1 MKLILP
7 KKYSQNNPLWK
18 NKALGTP
25 SESEGTQGTIGQY
38 GCLISCVAMVS
49 TYFGHDENPES
60 INIYLTNN
68 NGYVNGNLYIW
79 NAVTKKYP
87 DMVYQGIVRTPDTLT
102 KTQMDAIRSI
112 IDQGFPLFLKI
123 DVIPSTSKL
132 DEHWVLGVDYDGDDI
147 IIQDPWDG
155 AEKRITSWGI
165 TPQKIIY
172 GYGYYSG
179 TLPIFVRETNQSDS
193 DPADLSSIQN
203 EYQNLQTQY
212 VALQKE
218 YDTLKNQI
226 LNENKPAILTN
237 PPNRRTNPLEVKYKE
252 LETMVKN
259 LQDNYP
265 RTNSDAT
272 TINSSAK
279 SAFQSK
285 KVIVG
290 MSSNIL
296 SFALILFQTT
306 QIKPG
311 DDWKSISIKL
321 LGAALTAFGISNVAS
336 QYVKSQGLVDTAAL
350 TEATI
355 K

>member
-18 NKALGTP
+18 NKALGT
-25 SESEGTQGTIGQY
+25 QGTIGQY

-49 TYFGHDENPES
+49 AYFGHDENPES

-112 IDQGFPLFLKI
+112 INQGFPLFLKI

-193 DPADLSSIQN
+193 DAADLSSIQN
-203 EYQNLQTQY
+203 EYQNLQAQY

-226 LNENKPAILTN
+226 LNENKSAILTS
-237 PPNRRTNPLEVKYKE
+237 PLEVKYKE
-252 LETMVKN
+252 IETMVKN

-272 TINSSAK
+272 TINSSEK

-296 SFALILFQTT
+296 SFALILFQTA

-311 DDWKSISIKL
+311 DDWKNVSIKL
-321 LGAALTAFGISNVAS
+321 LGATLAAFGISNVAS

-350 TEATI
+350 TENSI

>member
-18 NKALGTP
+18 NKAL
-25 SESEGTQGTIGQY
+25 GTQGTIGQY

-49 TYFGHDENPES
+49 TYFGHDENPDK
-60 INIYLTNN
+60 INTYLTHN

-79 NAVTKKYP
+79 NAVAKKYP

-132 DEHWVLGVDYDGDDI
+132 DEHWVLGTDYDGDDI

-155 AEKRITSWGI
+155 AEKRITSWGVA
-165 TPQKIIY
+165 PQKIIY

-179 TLPIFVRETNQSDS
+179 HLPVFIEETIHAESRESDS
-193 DPADLSSIQN
+193 GLIATNADSPSARISAIQSA
-203 EYQNLQTQY
+203 YQNLQSQY
-212 VALQKE
+212 ALLENK
-218 YDTLKNQI
+218 YITLKKQI
-226 LNENKPAILTN
+226 DDNNN
-237 PPNRRTNPLEVKYKE
+237 PIATNPLEVKYNE
-252 LETMVKN
+252 LETIVKSIQN
-259 LQDNYP
+259 NAV
-265 RTNSDAT
+265 S
-272 TINSSAK
+272 INSSTK
-279 SAFQSK
+279 SAIQSK

-296 SFALILFQTT
+296 SFGLILFQTS

-336 QYVKSQGLVDTAAL
+336 QYVKSQGLIDTAAL
-350 TEATI
+350 AENTN